1 MAVIVCFGD
10 SNTWGTVPNDTRRY
24 DHTQRW
30 PALLNNA
37 LANVEVIEAGQQGRT
52 LIHNDPFQ
60 GERAGQLYLT
70 DYLEKHTPDLV
81 IILLGTN
88 DLKTK
93 FALTAKEVAQS
104 AALLA
109 DKTQQYQYSSKQQL
123 TKVLLIAP
131 PPIYEVGFYAN
142 MYAGA
147 AVKSMQLAKYYQQYA
162 QQVACAFFDA
172 ATVITS
178 CQEEGVHWQADQ
190 HQLLADA
197 LLVVVKGLLADTSKT

>member
-52 LIHNDPFQ
+52 LIHNNPFQ
-60 GERAGQLYLT
+60 GEKAGQRYLK

-109 DKTQQYQYSSKQQL
+109 DRAQQYHYSSKQQV

-147 AVKSMQLAKYYQQYA
+147 AVKSIQLAKYYRQYA
-162 QQVACAFFDA
+162 QQVGCAFFDA
-172 ATVITS
+172 ATVISS
-178 CQEEGVHWQADQ
+178 CKEEGVHWQADQ
-190 HQLLADA
+190 HQLLAAA
-197 LLVVVKGLLADTSKT
+197 LLEIIKEMIADTSKI